1 MAAHHTAMPVYT
13 VAQMRAWEDAA
24 VAAGSSYAMLM
35 ENAGAR
41 AAADLCARFATPQCL
56 LVLCG
61 KGNNG
66 GDGLVMARHWAQA
79 GWPVAV
85 CLVQGA
91 NLSPLSAANLACL
104 PPSVRRLPPARLPE
118 SDVVVDAVFGTGYH
132 GGLPDAVAAVMRHVN
147 RQAGCKVALD
157 MPSGINSDHGHIA
170 ADSFCA
176 HITYAFQALK
186 PAHRLPEVQA
196 YCGETIRLDIA

>member
-1 MAAHHTAMPVYT
+1 MTAVYT

-24 VAAGSSYAMLM
+24 VTAGSSYATLM

-41 AAADLCARFATPQCL
+41 AAADLFSRFEAPQRL

-61 KGNNG
+61 KGTNG
-66 GDGLVMARHWAQA
+66 GDGLVLARHWAQA
-79 GWPVAV
+79 GWPAAV
-85 CLVQGA
+85 CLLLGE
-91 NLSPLSAANLACL
+91 NLSPLSAANLANL
-104 PPSVRRLPPARLPE
+104 PPSVQRLPPERLPE
-118 SDVVVDAVFGTGYH
+118 SDVVVDAVFGTGYS
-132 GGLPDAVAAVMRHVN
+132 GELPAAVAMLMRQIN
-147 RQAGCKVALD
+147 RQSGCKVALD

-196 YCGETIRLDIA
+196 YCGDIVCLSIT

>member
-1 MAAHHTAMPVYT
+1 MTPVYT

-24 VAAGSSYAMLM
+24 VAAGGSYAALM

-41 AAADLCARFATPQCL
+41 AAADLFSRFEAPQRL

-66 GDGLVMARHWAQA
+66 GDGLVLARHWAQA
-79 GWPVAV
+79 GWPAAV
-85 CLVQGA
+85 CLLLGE
-91 NLSPLSAANLACL
+91 NLSPLSAANLANL
-104 PPSVRRLPPARLPE
+104 PPSVQRLPPERLPE
-118 SDVVVDAVFGTGYH
+118 SDVVVDAVFGTGYS
-132 GGLPDAVAAVMRHVN
+132 GELPAAVAMLMRQIN
-147 RQAGCKVALD
+147 RQSGCKVALD

-196 YCGETIRLDIA
+196 YCGDIVCLSIT

>member
-1 MAAHHTAMPVYT
+1 MTAVYT

-24 VAAGSSYAMLM
+24 VTAGSSYATLM

-41 AAADLCARFATPQCL
+41 AAADLFSRFEAPQRL

-66 GDGLVMARHWAQA
+66 GDGLVLARHWAQA
-79 GWPVAV
+79 GWPAAV
-85 CLVQGA
+85 CLLLGE
-91 NLSPLSAANLACL
+91 NLSPLSAANLANL
-104 PPSVRRLPPARLPE
+104 PPSVQRLPPERLPE
-118 SDVVVDAVFGTGYH
+118 SDVVVDAVFGTGYS
-132 GGLPDAVAAVMRHVN
+132 GELPAAVAMLMRQIN
-147 RQAGCKVALD
+147 RQSSCKLALD

-196 YCGETIRLDIA
+196 YCGDIVCLSIT

>member
-1 MAAHHTAMPVYT
+1 MTPVYT

-24 VAAGSSYAMLM
+24 VAAGGSYAALM

-41 AAADLCARFATPQCL
+41 AAADLFSRFETAQRL

-66 GDGLVMARHWAQA
+66 GDGLVLARHWAQA
-79 GWPVAV
+79 GWPAAV
-85 CLVQGA
+85 CLLLGE
-91 NLSPLSAANLACL
+91 NLSPLSAANLANL
-104 PPSVRRLPPARLPE
+104 PPSVQRLPPERLPE
-118 SDVVVDAVFGTGYH
+118 SDVVVDAVFGTGYS
-132 GGLPDAVAAVMRHVN
+132 GELPAAVAAWMRQIN
-147 RQAGCKVALD
+147 RQSGCKVALD

-196 YCGETIRLDIA
+196 YCGDIVCLSIT

>member
-1 MAAHHTAMPVYT
+1 MTAVYT

-24 VAAGSSYAMLM
+24 VTAGSSYATLM

-41 AAADLCARFATPQCL
+41 AAADLFSRFEAPQRL

-66 GDGLVMARHWAQA
+66 GDGLVLARHWAQA
-79 GWPVAV
+79 GWPATV
-85 CLVQGA
+85 CLLLGE
-91 NLSPLSAANLACL
+91 NLSPLSAANLANL
-104 PPSVRRLPPARLPE
+104 PPSVQRLPPERLPE
-118 SDVVVDAVFGTGYH
+118 SDVVVDAVFGTGYS
-132 GGLPDAVAAVMRHVN
+132 GELPAAVAMLMRQIN
-147 RQAGCKVALD
+147 RQSGCKVALD

-196 YCGETIRLDIA
+196 YCGDIVCLSIT

>member
-1 MAAHHTAMPVYT
+1 MTAVYT

-24 VAAGSSYAMLM
+24 VTAGSSYATLM

-41 AAADLCARFATPQCL
+41 AAADLFSRFEAPQRL

-66 GDGLVMARHWAQA
+66 GDGLVLARHWAQA
-79 GWPVAV
+79 GWPAAV
-85 CLVQGA
+85 CLLLGE
-91 NLSPLSAANLACL
+91 NLSPLSAANLANL
-104 PPSVRRLPPARLPE
+104 PPSVQRLPPERLPE
-118 SDVVVDAVFGTGYH
+118 SDVVVDAVFGTGYS
-132 GGLPDAVAAVMRHVN
+132 GELPAAVAMLMRQIN
-147 RQAGCKVALD
+147 RQSGCKVALD

-186 PAHRLPEVQA
+186 PAHRLPVVQA
-196 YCGETIRLDIA
+196 YCGDIVCLSIT

>member
-1 MAAHHTAMPVYT
+1 MTAVYT

-24 VAAGSSYAMLM
+24 VTAGSSYATLM

-41 AAADLCARFATPQCL
+41 AAADLLSRFEAPQRL

-66 GDGLVMARHWAQA
+66 GDGLVLARHWAQA
-79 GWPVAV
+79 GWPAAV
-85 CLVQGA
+85 CLLLGE
-91 NLSPLSAANLACL
+91 NLSPLSAANLANL
-104 PPSVRRLPPARLPE
+104 PPSVQRLPPERLPE
-118 SDVVVDAVFGTGYH
+118 SDVVVDAVFGTGYS
-132 GGLPDAVAAVMRHVN
+132 GELPAAVAMLMRQIN
-147 RQAGCKVALD
+147 RQSGCKVALD

-196 YCGETIRLDIA
+196 YCGDIVCLSIT

>member
-1 MAAHHTAMPVYT
+1 MTAVYT

-24 VAAGSSYAMLM
+24 VTAGSSYATLM

-41 AAADLCARFATPQCL
+41 AAADLFSRFEAPQRL

-66 GDGLVMARHWAQA
+66 GDGLVLARHWAQA
-79 GWPVAV
+79 GWPAAV
-85 CLVQGA
+85 CLLLGE
-91 NLSPLSAANLACL
+91 NLSPLSAANLANL
-104 PPSVRRLPPARLPE
+104 PPSVQRLPPERLPE
-118 SDVVVDAVFGTGYH
+118 SDVVVDAVFGTGYS
-132 GGLPDAVAAVMRHVN
+132 GELPAAVAMLMRQIN
-147 RQAGCKVALD
+147 RQSGCKVALD
-157 MPSGINSDHGHIA
+157 LPSGINSDHGHIA

-196 YCGETIRLDIA
+196 YCGDIVCLSIT

>member
-1 MAAHHTAMPVYT
+1 MTPVYT

-24 VAAGSSYAMLM
+24 VAAGGSYAALM

-41 AAADLCARFATPQCL
+41 AAADLFSRFETAQRL

-66 GDGLVMARHWAQA
+66 GDGLVLARHWAEA
-79 GWPVAV
+79 GWPAAV
-85 CLVQGA
+85 CLLLGE
-91 NLSPLSAANLACL
+91 NLSPLSAANLANL
-104 PPSVRRLPPARLPE
+104 PPSVQQLPPERLPE
-118 SDVVVDAVFGTGYH
+118 SDVVVDAVFGTGYS
-132 GGLPDAVAAVMRHVN
+132 GELPAAVAAWMRQIN
-147 RQAGCKVALD
+147 RQSGCKVALD

-196 YCGETIRLDIA
+196 YCGYIVCLSIT

>member
-1 MAAHHTAMPVYT
+1 MTPVYT

-24 VAAGSSYAMLM
+24 VAAGGSYAALM

-41 AAADLCARFATPQCL
+41 AAADLFSRFETAQRL

-66 GDGLVMARHWAQA
+66 GDGLVLARHWAEA
-79 GWPVAV
+79 GWPAAV
-85 CLVQGA
+85 CLLLGE
-91 NLSPLSAANLACL
+91 NLSPLSAANLANL
-104 PPSVRRLPPARLPE
+104 PPSVQQLPPERLPE
-118 SDVVVDAVFGTGYH
+118 SDVVVDAVFGTGYS
-132 GGLPDAVAAVMRHVN
+132 GELPAAVAAWMRQIN
-147 RQAGCKVALD
+147 RQSGCKVALD

-196 YCGETIRLDIA
+196 YCGDIVCLSIT

>member
-1 MAAHHTAMPVYT
+1 MTAVYT
-13 VAQMRAWEDAA
+13 VAQMRAWEGAM
-24 VAAGSSYAMLM
+24 VAAGSSYATLM

-41 AAADLCARFATPQCL
+41 AAADLFSRFEAPQRL

-66 GDGLVMARHWAQA
+66 GDGLVLARHWAQA
-79 GWPVAV
+79 GWPAAV
-85 CLVQGA
+85 CLLLGE
-91 NLSPLSAANLACL
+91 NLSPLSAANLANL
-104 PPSVRRLPPARLPE
+104 PPSVQRLPPERLPE
-118 SDVVVDAVFGTGYH
+118 SDVVVDAVFGTGYS
-132 GGLPDAVAAVMRHVN
+132 GELPAAVAMLMRQIN
-147 RQAGCKVALD
+147 RQSGCKVALD

-196 YCGETIRLDIA
+196 YCGDIVCLSIT

>member
-1 MAAHHTAMPVYT
+1 MTAVYT

-24 VAAGSSYAMLM
+24 VTAGSSYATLM

-41 AAADLCARFATPQCL
+41 AAADLFSRFEAPQRL

-66 GDGLVMARHWAQA
+66 GDGLVLARHWAQA
-79 GWPVAV
+79 GWPATV
-85 CLVQGA
+85 CLLLGE
-91 NLSPLSAANLACL
+91 NLSPLSAANLVNL
-104 PPSVRRLPPARLPE
+104 PPSVRRLPPERLPE
-118 SDVVVDAVFGTGYH
+118 SDVVVDAVFGTGYS
-132 GGLPDAVAAVMRHVN
+132 GELPAAVAMLMRQIN
-147 RQAGCKVALD
+147 RQSGCKVALD

-196 YCGETIRLDIA
+196 YCGDIVCLSIT

>member
-1 MAAHHTAMPVYT
+1 MTAVYT

-24 VAAGSSYAMLM
+24 VTAGSSYATLM

-41 AAADLCARFATPQCL
+41 AAADLFSRFEAPQRL

-66 GDGLVMARHWAQA
+66 GDGLVLARHWAQA
-79 GWPVAV
+79 GWPAAV
-85 CLVQGA
+85 CLLLGE
-91 NLSPLSAANLACL
+91 NLSPLSAANLANL
-104 PPSVRRLPPARLPE
+104 PPSVQQLPPERLPE
-118 SDVVVDAVFGTGYH
+118 SDVVVDAVFGTGYS
-132 GGLPDAVAAVMRHVN
+132 GELPAAVAAWMRQIN
-147 RQAGCKVALD
+147 RQSGCKVALD

-196 YCGETIRLDIA
+196 YCGDIVCLSIT

>member
-1 MAAHHTAMPVYT
+1 MTAVYT

-24 VAAGSSYAMLM
+24 VTAGSSYATLM

-41 AAADLCARFATPQCL
+41 AAADLFSRFEAPQRL

-66 GDGLVMARHWAQA
+66 GDGLVLARHWAQA
-79 GWPVAV
+79 GWPAAV
-85 CLVQGA
+85 CLLLGE
-91 NLSPLSAANLACL
+91 NLSPLSAANLANL
-104 PPSVRRLPPARLPE
+104 PPSVQRLPPERLPE
-118 SDVVVDAVFGTGYH
+118 SDVVVDAVFGTGYS
-132 GGLPDAVAAVMRHVN
+132 GELPAAVAAWMRQIN
-147 RQAGCKVALD
+147 RQSGCKVALD

-196 YCGETIRLDIA
+196 YCGDIVCLSIT

>member
-1 MAAHHTAMPVYT
+1 MTAVYT

-24 VAAGSSYAMLM
+24 VAAGGSYAALM

-41 AAADLCARFATPQCL
+41 AAADLFSRFETAQRL

-66 GDGLVMARHWAQA
+66 GDGLVLARHWAEA
-79 GWPVAV
+79 GWPAAV
-85 CLVQGA
+85 CLLLGE
-91 NLSPLSAANLACL
+91 NLSPLSAANLANL
-104 PPSVRRLPPARLPE
+104 PPSVQQLPPERLPE
-118 SDVVVDAVFGTGYH
+118 SDVVVDAVFGTGYS
-132 GGLPDAVAAVMRHVN
+132 GELPAAVAAWMRQIN
-147 RQAGCKVALD
+147 RQSGCKVALD

-196 YCGETIRLDIA
+196 YCGDIVCLSIT

>member
-1 MAAHHTAMPVYT
+1 MTPVYT

-24 VAAGSSYAMLM
+24 VAAGGSYAALM

-41 AAADLCARFATPQCL
+41 AAADLFSRFETAQRL

-66 GDGLVMARHWAQA
+66 GDGLVLARHWAEA
-79 GWPVAV
+79 GWPAAV
-85 CLVQGA
+85 CLLLGE
-91 NLSPLSAANLACL
+91 NLSPLSAANLANL
-104 PPSVRRLPPARLPE
+104 PPSVQQLPPERLPE
-118 SDVVVDAVFGTGYH
+118 SDVVVDAVFGTGYS
-132 GGLPDAVAAVMRHVN
+132 GELPAAVAMLMRQIN
-147 RQAGCKVALD
+147 RQSGCKVALD

-196 YCGETIRLDIA
+196 YCGEIVCLSIT

>member
-1 MAAHHTAMPVYT
+1 MTAVYT

-24 VAAGSSYAMLM
+24 VTAGSSYATLM

-41 AAADLCARFATPQCL
+41 AAADLFSRFEAPQRL

-66 GDGLVMARHWAQA
+66 GDGLVLARHWAQA
-79 GWPVAV
+79 GWPAAV
-85 CLVQGA
+85 CLLLGE
-91 NLSPLSAANLACL
+91 NLSPLSAANLANL
-104 PPSVRRLPPARLPE
+104 PPSVQRLPPERLPE
-118 SDVVVDAVFGTGYH
+118 SDVVVDAVFGTGYS
-132 GGLPDAVAAVMRHVN
+132 GELPAAVAMLMRQIN
-147 RQAGCKVALD
+147 RQSGCKVALD

-196 YCGETIRLDIA
+196 YCGDIVCLSIT

>member
-1 MAAHHTAMPVYT
+1 MTPVYT

-24 VAAGSSYAMLM
+24 VTAGSSYATLM

-41 AAADLCARFATPQCL
+41 AAADLFSRFEAPQRL

-66 GDGLVMARHWAQA
+66 GDGLVLARHWAQA
-79 GWPVAV
+79 GWPAAV
-85 CLVQGA
+85 CLLLGE
-91 NLSPLSAANLACL
+91 NLSPLSAANLANL
-104 PPSVRRLPPARLPE
+104 PPSVQRLPPERLPE
-118 SDVVVDAVFGTGYH
+118 SDVVVDAVFGTGYS
-132 GGLPDAVAAVMRHVN
+132 GELPAAVAMLMRQIN
-147 RQAGCKVALD
+147 RQSGCKVALD

-196 YCGETIRLDIA
+196 YCGDIVCLSIT

>member
-1 MAAHHTAMPVYT
+1 MTAVYT

-24 VAAGSSYAMLM
+24 VTAGSSYATLM

-41 AAADLCARFATPQCL
+41 AAADLFSRFEAPQRL

-66 GDGLVMARHWAQA
+66 GDGLVLARHWAQA
-79 GWPVAV
+79 GWPAAV
-85 CLVQGA
+85 CLLLGE
-91 NLSPLSAANLACL
+91 NLSPLSAANLVNL
-104 PPSVRRLPPARLPE
+104 PPSVQRLPPERLPE
-118 SDVVVDAVFGTGYH
+118 SDVVVDAVFGTGYS
-132 GGLPDAVAAVMRHVN
+132 GELPAAVAMLMRQIN
-147 RQAGCKVALD
+147 RQSGCKVALD

-196 YCGETIRLDIA
+196 YCGDIVCLSIT

>member
-1 MAAHHTAMPVYT
+1 MTPVYT

-24 VAAGSSYAMLM
+24 VAAGGSYAALM

-41 AAADLCARFATPQCL
+41 AAADLFSRFETAQRL

-66 GDGLVMARHWAQA
+66 GDGLVLARHWAEA
-79 GWPVAV
+79 GWPAAV
-85 CLVQGA
+85 CLLLGE
-91 NLSPLSAANLACL
+91 NLSPLSAANLANL
-104 PPSVRRLPPARLPE
+104 PPSVQQLPPERLPE
-118 SDVVVDAVFGTGYH
+118 SDVVVDAVFGTGYS
-132 GGLPDAVAAVMRHVN
+132 GELPAAVAMLMRQIN
-147 RQAGCKVALD
+147 RQSGCKVALD

-196 YCGETIRLDIA
+196 YCGDIVCLSIT